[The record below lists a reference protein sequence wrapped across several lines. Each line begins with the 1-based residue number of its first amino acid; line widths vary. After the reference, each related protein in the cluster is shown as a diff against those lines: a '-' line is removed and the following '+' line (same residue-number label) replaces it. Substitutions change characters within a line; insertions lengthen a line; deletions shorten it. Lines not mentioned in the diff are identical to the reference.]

1 VVIAPSLGDIFHQ
14 NSLKNGLLPVLLPTD
29 VVAGMRGQLHARPGA
44 TITADLETQT
54 VTAPDGAA
62 HHFEIEP
69 FAKQMLLT
77 GQDEIAL
84 TLGYETQIREF
95 EARHRADMPWLTT
108 R

>member
-1 VVIAPSLGDIFHQ
+1 
-14 NSLKNGLLPVLLPTD
+14 
-29 VVAGMRGQLHARPGA
+29 
-44 TITADLETQT
+44 
-54 VTAPDGAA
+54 
-62 HHFEIEP
+62 
-69 FAKQMLLT
+69 MLLT